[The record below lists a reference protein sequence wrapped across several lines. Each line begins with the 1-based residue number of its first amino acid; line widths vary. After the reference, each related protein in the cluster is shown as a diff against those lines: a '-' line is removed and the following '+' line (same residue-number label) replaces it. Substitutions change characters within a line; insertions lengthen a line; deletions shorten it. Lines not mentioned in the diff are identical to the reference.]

1 MFKFIMRLFGL
12 RCGSAEKHSKK
23 TMACLMRE
31 QARLND
37 QMWAEYGVGRHS

>member
-1 MFKFIMRLFGL
+1 MFSFIIRWLFGQ
-12 RCGSAEKHSKK
+12 RSAEKHTRQ

-37 QMWAEYGVGRHS
+37 KMWAEYGVSRHN